1 MLAINYLMMLGVGSV
16 LALLLA
22 FATHAGH
29 AYLAVWPDLYWN
41 WQLRRRS
48 PEGRYNWADYDEE
61 GYWEFTSLHNY
72 LLYAGTN
79 LAFVWGFGLWFWY
92 SDRQAYALTQVC
104 SFVAHAGIRPVFCM

>member
-1 MLAINYLMMLGVGSV
+1 MVV
-16 LALLLA
+16 LL
-22 FATHAGH
+22 
-29 AYLAVWPDLYWN
+29 VWRRVPLCRDSPKTDPRTKITPRSSN
-41 WQLRRRS
+41 LRRRS

-61 GYWEFTSLHNY
+61 GYWEFASLHNY

-92 SDRQAYALTQVC
+92 CDRQAYALTQVC

>member
-1 MLAINYLMMLGVGSV
+1 MLTANYLMMLGVGSV

-61 GYWEFTSLHNY
+61 GRSGSSPACT
-72 LLYAGTN
+72 T
-79 LAFVWGFGLWFWY
+79 
-92 SDRQAYALTQVC
+92 TC
-104 SFVAHAGIRPVFCM
+104 CMPAPT